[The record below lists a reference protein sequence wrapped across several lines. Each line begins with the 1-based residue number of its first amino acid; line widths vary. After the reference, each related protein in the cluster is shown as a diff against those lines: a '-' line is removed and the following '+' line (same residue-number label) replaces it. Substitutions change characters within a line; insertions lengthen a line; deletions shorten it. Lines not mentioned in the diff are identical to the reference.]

1 MIGSKAR
8 GEVIEELTR
17 TATINATAA
26 GADEASIAVVDV
38 EEVDIPYMAS
48 ETTRIRVRVV
58 GDLTL
63 GAA

>member
-1 MIGSKAR
+1 
-8 GEVIEELTR
+8 
-17 TATINATAA
+17 
-26 GADEASIAVVDV
+26 VVDV

-48 ETTRIRVRVV
+48 ETTRIHVRVV